1 VGSKEEDVKITII
14 GGGSFFFT
22 RQMLKRVAASDL
34 LCGAHI
40 ALVEADPGRRAR
52 VGPYAEKYARETGDR
67 FTVSSYT
74 DRREALEGSQYVVLT
89 FAANNVHSRG
99 VGVHI
104 CQNYGIREASGD
116 TAGPG
121 SLMRIIREV
130 PAVLAVARDIE
141 ELCPDAWVINYVNPT
156 NVITAALMRHTKVR
170 CMGFCDGM
178 HLPIFGKRI
187 LELAGIT
194 PAPEKIRALDLRIG
208 GINHFGWMT
217 GLSLDGKD
225 LWPRFVDGLHEQAA
239 KPGAKPLLQAESE
252 LCRMFD
258 AWPTCAY
265 HGIEY
270 TRYFQGRG
278 SIPSRDFV
286 ITPWSLDTRI
296 TLMREFWRNVD
307 GYNAGRMQRAE
318 AFTESRDD
326 GEMLGDVI
334 ESVEGDL
341 HERFPVNVPNGGLI
355 PNLPPEAIV
364 EVFSTIGKDG
374 PTPFPQGPMP
384 RGPLGMTCAVLDQQ
398 ELGLEA
404 AMTASAETL
413 VRAIA
418 CDPLVMSLRDARDI
432 ARELMAAEEEFLDPR
447 WDSFWARKGEEAR

>member
-1 VGSKEEDVKITII
+1 MKITII

-22 RQMLKRVAASDL
+22 RQMLKRVAGSEIL
-34 LCGAHI
+34 RGARI
-40 ALVEADPGRRAR
+40 ALVEADPGRCER
-52 VGPYAEKYARETGDR
+52 VGAYAQKYARETGDR
-67 FTVSSYT
+67 FSVSHTT
-74 DRREALEGSQYVVLT
+74 DRRRALEGSDYVVLT
-89 FAANNVHSRG
+89 FSVNNVHSRG
-99 VGVHI
+99 VGAHI
-104 CQNYGIREASGD
+104 CRNYGILEASGD

-130 PAVLAVARDIE
+130 PSVLAVAKDIE
-141 ELCPDAWVINYVNPT
+141 ELCPRAWIINYVNPT
-156 NVITAALMRHTKVR
+156 NVITAALTRHTKVR

-178 HLPIFGKRI
+178 HLPVFGRRV
-187 LELAGIT
+187 LELAGIEPT
-194 PAPEKIRALDLRIG
+194 RERIRAVDLRVG

-217 GLSLDGKD
+217 GLSLDGED
-225 LWPRFVDGLHEQAA
+225 LWPRFVAGLHEQAGHPDA
-239 KPGAKPLLQAESE
+239 TPLLQAESE
-252 LCRMFD
+252 LCRMFN

-265 HGIEY
+265 HGVEY

-278 SIPSRDFV
+278 SRPSRDFV

-296 TLMREFWRNVD
+296 TMMREFWRNVD
-307 GYNAGRMQRAE
+307 AYNAGRMGRAQ
-318 AFTESRDD
+318 AFTEQMDD

-341 HERFPVNVPNGGLI
+341 HERFPVNVPNNGLI
-355 PNLPPEAIV
+355 PNLPQDSLV

-374 PTPFPQGPMP
+374 PTPFPQGPLP

-404 AMTASAETL
+404 AMTADSETL
-413 VRAIA
+413 IRAIA
-418 CDPLVMSLRDARDI
+418 CDPLVMSLRDARDL

-447 WDSFWARKGEEAR
+447 WDAFWERH